1 MYLLITGQKYST
13 HAEHSITVKYNGMK
27 KLQLIRDKVTSPYY
41 IETPNILYN
50 LGYREN
56 HNGSV
61 SISFSTKKGE
71 YTYDDIKLIAVPINN
86 YESDINN
93 LKKTPFNIASFSSE
107 KITGTIE
114 NKEDG
119 ILQIATSYT
128 LGWAAYVDG
137 NKVDTVNV
145 NTGFIGIPLSK
156 GNHNIELVYST
167 PYLDLGTKLSII
179 GLALMIIL
187 FAVEIIRHKKERRN
201 K

>member
-1 MYLLITGQKYST
+1 
-13 HAEHSITVKYNGMK
+13 MK
-27 KLQLIRDKVTSPYY
+27 KIQQIRDKVTSPYY

-93 LKKTPFNIASFSSE
+93 LKKTPFNITSFSSK

-128 LGWAAYVDG
+128 LGWTAYVDG

-156 GNHNIELVYST
+156 GNHHVDFIYST

-201 K
+201 NNG